1 MNIIQSLVRIALL
14 IIGLILALPIAL
26 VRMIIINALQISDEI
41 IKETYPKKNYKNFY
55 DNDTNKKN

>member
-26 VRMIIINALQISDEI
+26 VRMAIINAMQISDEI
-41 IKETYPKKNYKNFY
+41 IKETYPKNNYKNFY
-55 DNDTNKKN
+55 DDTNKKN